1 MEMYEGQKLF
11 PEMLATIH
19 SLGFTLY
26 RLIPVVVDHKIGR
39 WLQAD
44 GIFFRR

>member
-1 MEMYEGQKLF
+1 MYQGQKFF
-11 PEMLATIH
+11 PEMLAMID

-26 RLIPVVVDHKIGR
+26 RLIRVWVDKKIGR